1 MSPRY
6 PAWLGFFEAADLVR
20 KWWGCAPDEATD
32 AVASAIAT
40 GTINATWQS
49 PDGTRPVPPGGFAGA
64 VTNWFT
70 RPIEI
75 DDELFIRDKHTLDQE
90 WYAGAIKP
98 VFPGLKIDGAT
109 FKAIF
114 GRTVRPLSSITAPP
128 PLTANPLPA
137 VDPLPPVPTNKQLE
151 PLPPSSPVA
160 ESMPDDV
167 IKFYRVRDAAGLTQ
181 ARDADVEAAK
191 KRFPTYK
198 YEELRQLR
206 ITSGVKKK
214 PDRQ

>member
-1 MSPRY
+1 MSPRC
-6 PAWLGFFEAADLVR
+6 PAWLEFFEAADLVR
-20 KWWGCAPDEATD
+20 QWWGCAPDEATG
-32 AVASAIAT
+32 AVALAIAEV
-40 GTINATWQS
+40 TINATWQS

-70 RPIEI
+70 QPIVI
-75 DDELFIRDKHTLDQE
+75 DGELFIRDKRTLDQE

-128 PLTANPLPA
+128 PLTANALP
-137 VDPLPPVPTNKQLE
+137 VDPLPPVPANKQLE

-160 ESMPDDV
+160 QSTPDDV
-167 IKFYRVRDAAGLTQ
+167 IRFYLDRDAAGSTQ
-181 ARDADVEAAK
+181 GRDADVEAAK
-191 KRFPTYK
+191 KRFPMFK
-198 YEELRQLR
+198 WDELKAARVAA
-206 ITSGVKKK
+206 GVKKK
-214 PDRQ
+214 PDRR